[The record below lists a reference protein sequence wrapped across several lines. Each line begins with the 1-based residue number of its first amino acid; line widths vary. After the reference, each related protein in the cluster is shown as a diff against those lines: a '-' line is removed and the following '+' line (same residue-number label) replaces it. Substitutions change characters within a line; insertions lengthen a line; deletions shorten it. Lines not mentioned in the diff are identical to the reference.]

1 MDSLC
6 DSTSVRII
14 TRGSPMQRPW
24 DRGKRGRVCPGLCSL
39 RCSKC
44 GVMRR
49 MRFSVLSWFFPIF
62 SFVSSRFPS
71 VIPVCETIR
80 AGLQRIMIFQFC
92 SRISNRREFHAF
104 NKISEVPTPTFF
116 TSTTGR
122 SVSWTI
128 WSWDGTA
135 DQRSMPIHIPGIY
148 MAPTATGNC
157 GNLHRRYLKEE
168 PEPPHLRQF
177 TTTSPL
183 RVQSAG

>member
-1 MDSLC
+1 MNGSELCEIVIETCEEGASLSRSVFSEVFEKWC
-6 DSTSVRII
+6 DEEDEV
-14 TRGSPMQRPW
+14 
-24 DRGKRGRVCPGLCSL
+24 
-39 RCSKC
+39 
-44 GVMRR
+44 
-49 MRFSVLSWFFPIF
+49 SVLSWFFPIF

-71 VIPVCETIR
+71 VIPVCETIL
-80 AGLQRIMIFQFC
+80 AGLQRIMIFKFC
-92 SRISNRREFHAF
+92 SRISTRREFHAF
-104 NKISEVPTPTFF
+104 NKISEVPAPTFF

-157 GNLHRRYLKEE
+157 GNLYRRYLKEE